1 MGQTHLWH
9 LWDPALPSQAAGQD
23 PASSKARWKS
33 NVAFRFVPLLVCIPW
48 RGRTDWFNVQGSVPE
63 DAAGRK
69 DVINYL
75 GETFS
80 LTPEVHLLNSYSSTK
95 CCFPV
100 VQGTKQTERLSL
112 AHSGAQ
118 SLFAVTPSMSP
129 AVPTQ
134 APGARLAARM
144 FTGKIHSSE
153 RNYLFEQ
160 RGRALLEE
168 EQLASG

>member
-1 MGQTHLWH
+1 MGQTHLWHLWH

-33 NVAFRFVPLLVCIPW
+33 KVAFRFVPLLVCIPR
-48 RGRTDWFNVQGSVPE
+48 RGRTDWFNVQGSAPE

-118 SLFAVTPSMSP
+118 SLSVFCDSFHEPSSSHP
-129 AVPTQ
+129 GSRSTSGCQDVYRENTQ
-134 APGARLAARM
+134 
-144 FTGKIHSSE
+144 F
-153 RNYLFEQ
+153 
-160 RGRALLEE
+160 GRELPV
-168 EQLASG
+168 